1 MDRVNRSNELE
12 SPACPNCGGKMHW
25 CGSELVKFV
34 PLTNLHLFT
43 CQTCLLLAESETV
56 REPVWVAAG
65 EIAVSSVRFFALA
78 A

>member
-1 MDRVNRSNELE
+1 MDRVKRSDGLE
-12 SPACPNCGGKMHW
+12 SPACPNCGSEMHW
-25 CGSELVKFV
+25 CGSELVKFE

-43 CQTCLLLAESETV
+43 CPTCLLLAESETV
-56 REPVWVAAG
+56 REPVWLAAG